1 MRPVIVSYYTK
12 GTGYETEARRLRAS
26 LKALGPGLE
35 LYDIRGIDNLGNWM
49 KNTHRKASIIKE
61 AMDRYQLP
69 VLFIDADAVVHKYPD
84 LFDIIQE
91 DIAVHYHAGH
101 QLNSAVIFFNKTINA
116 ENLLNAWIER
126 NRKQPQTL
134 EQQNLQDL
142 IESHPW
148 NTEIS
153 IYKLPPEYAKIF
165 DLMPEVQDPVIELF
179 QASRRLRD
187 DVRISL
193 TEKEKYCRQWKTNY
207 MPSVSARVLA
217 DYINSFVHYPYRLL
231 DIGCGDGT
239 TVVELRKKGWLCDG
253 MDITLAGLKPEAVKG
268 FYESTLWAMPFNDRE
283 FGFTFSTD
291 VLEHIPPE
299 KIEDAIKEIFRIS
312 RHRTLHIIATF
323 PHEMDGV
330 DLHLTVKP
338 ISWWQEQ
345 FDKFNPGIQV
355 ELIDRIDFLKRMKD
369 GSLCKI

>member
-1 MRPVIVSYYTK
+1 MKFVIVSYYTK

-35 LYDIRGIDNLGNWM
+35 LFDIRGIENLGNWM

-61 AMDRYQLP
+61 AMDHYQLP
-69 VLFIDADAVVHKYPD
+69 ILFIDADAVVHKYPD
-84 LFDIIQE
+84 IFDIIQE
-91 DIAVHYHAGH
+91 DIAVHYYMDR
-101 QLNSAVIFFNKTINA
+101 QLASGTVFFNNTTAAKELI
-116 ENLLNAWIER
+116 NAWIER
-126 NRKQPQTL
+126 NNSQPQNL
-134 EQQNLQDL
+134 EQDNLQNVV
-142 IESHPW
+142 ESFE
-148 NTEIS
+148 TQKKIT
-153 IYKLPPEYAKIF
+153 IYRLPAEYCKIF
-165 DLMPEVQDPVIELF
+165 DLMDEISDPVIEHF

-193 TEKEKYCRQWKTNY
+193 AEKEKYRRQWRTNY

-253 MDITLAGLKPEAVKG
+253 LDITLAGLKPEATKG
-268 FYESTLWAMPFNDRE
+268 FYESALWAMPFNDRE

-299 KIEDAIKEIFRIS
+299 KIEDSIKEIFRIS

-323 PHEMDGV
+323 PHEMDGI
-330 DLHLTVKP
+330 DLHLTVRP

-345 FDKFNPGIQV
+345 FDTFNPGIHV

-369 GSLCKI
+369 GTLCKI